1 MKRYGHLRQEH
12 SLAMSKKVHFD
23 AKPGHNIISL
33 PAQAAAKADNAK
45 QNAAGEKQAI
55 AKRKAQ
61 YDYPWW
67 ASENSVEVFWGQ
79 LNEDVTLISREKYL
93 GAAKNAMGRE
103 VFESELDD
111 RESLIYELVSSLS
124 KTAFE
129 GLALRIPPRKIT
141 LESLMNLWQSVS

>member
-1 MKRYGHLRQEH
+1 MRGPSMSSDARGMHIRIRALTLSPAWPGLNQHCDGGALAMKRYGHLRQEH

-23 AKPGHNIISL
+23 AKPGHNIILL

-67 ASENSVEVFWGQ
+67 ASENSVE
-79 LNEDVTLISREKYL
+79 
-93 GAAKNAMGRE
+93 
-103 VFESELDD
+103 
-111 RESLIYELVSSLS
+111 
-124 KTAFE
+124 
-129 GLALRIPPRKIT
+129 
-141 LESLMNLWQSVS
+141 